1 MSRLTLRRRI
11 VDFRELADASPAA
24 SRPPRRLRKR
34 RAGSD
39 DSAWR
44 ELAVRCA
51 DGLRITLLWRPAR
64 DDVMVAV
71 ADAETGHRLEM
82 PVPRDRALHAFYHPF
97 VHAL

>member
-1 MSRLTLRRRI
+1 MPRITLRRRRI
-11 VDFRELADASPAA
+11 VDFREFADRPAPSA
-24 SRPPRRLRKR
+24 SRGRRRSR
-34 RAGSD
+34 PD
-39 DSAWR
+39 EPAWR

-51 DGLRITLLWRPAR
+51 DGLRITLLWRPSR

-71 ADAETGHRLEM
+71 DDAQTGHRIEV